1 MSKTD
6 KRDGFREGW
15 EAAIEYVKVFVQDL
29 PIVDREEALEEYLK
43 HGQ

>member
-15 EAAIEYVKVFVQDL
+15 EAAMEYVAVFV
-29 PIVDREEALEEYLK
+29 VDRSIQTREEALEDYLAERS
-43 HGQ
+43 